1 MPSLLHPRPPIRD
14 RFHPQ
19 SISDVPAPPGSIISD
34 PTVSHQEGG
43 DSLLGNFSVPISYPL
58 SMTLRPTLKALEMD
72 KADPPGVQEHGQDEA
87 PPRLQLPSSAP
98 GPLPCRGPARGRGGK
113 HTAVRVGSVVRSSAS
128 LHSPY
133 TTFQNP
139 AAPVHIFK
147 LI

>member
-87 PPRLQLPSSAP
+87 PPDSS
-98 GPLPCRGPARGRGGK
+98 CPARLPALFPAEALPG
-113 HTAVRVGSVVRSSAS
+113 AEVGST
-128 LHSPY
+128 P
-133 TTFQNP
+133 P
-139 AAPVHIFK
+139 
-147 LI
+147 